1 MDEAVAVSAGD
12 DWVLSAD
19 GVPDDGGGLAAFGD
33 RGEDNDSNTPSAFE
47 AASLAGKILRE

>member
-19 GVPDDGGGLAAFGD
+19 DVPNDGGGLAAFGD